1 MITSRIVVSFAH
13 CSIHM
18 LFLFAVLGKDTGDR
32 CSDVRETFRLVV
44 SFPIV
49 DALHLFRFR

>member
-1 MITSRIVVSFAH
+1 
-13 CSIHM
+13 M
-18 LFLFAVLGKDTGDR
+18 LWLLLVLGKDTGDR

-49 DALHLFRFR
+49 DALHLFGVR